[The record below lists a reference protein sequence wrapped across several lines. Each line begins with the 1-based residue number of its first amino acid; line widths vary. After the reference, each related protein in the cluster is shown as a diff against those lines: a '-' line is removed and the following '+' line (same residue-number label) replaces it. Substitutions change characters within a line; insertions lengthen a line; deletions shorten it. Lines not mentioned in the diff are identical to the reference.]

1 MKKKTSLFIIS
12 YTHSE
17 LHENPTSLQVIFQY
31 CLGVRGEE
39 QVLLGPLKNSVFVA
53 GSWDSLLWFPF
64 SRHSELCSEISPCSF
79 SHGGTRMCFQFGG
92 LPSTSFIPLTR
103 DGSRGRLRRVLSW
116 QWIQS
121 ALRPGW
127 GGWMWSLKGKSSFQG
142 LCRT

>member
-1 MKKKTSLFIIS
+1 MKKKNPSSS
-12 YTHSE
+12 Y
-17 LHENPTSLQVIFQY
+17 PTLIQNFMKIQLQVIFQY

-64 SRHSELCSEISPCSF
+64 FRHSELCSEISPCSF

-103 DGSRGRLRRVLSW
+103 DGFWGRLPTESSRGNGSNLHSDP
-116 QWIQS
+116 
-121 ALRPGW
+121 A
-127 GGWMWSLKGKSSFQG
+127 GKVERG
-142 LCRT
+142 A